1 VTVRAYHFV
10 GRRLRDGQPVPE
22 DGVKLVFHGEPILC
36 KQGLHASRHPSDAL
50 KYAPGPTLCLVDV
63 SGQIVED
70 EDKLVGTERTII
82 RRIDATELLRYFA
95 RMLAVSA
102 LDHWEDNPPDV
113 VLDWLM
119 TGDESLRSVA
129 RAAARSVADSA
140 AWAAR
145 SVAESAAWAARSA
158 ADSAAWAAARDFF
171 DELVKE
177 SLG

>member
-1 VTVRAYHFV
+1 MTVRAYHFV
-10 GRRLRDGQPVPE
+10 GERLRDGRPVPK
-22 DGVKLVFHGEPILC
+22 DGEKLVFHGEPILC

-50 KYAPGPTLCLVDV
+50 KYAPGPTLCLVDIG
-63 SGQIVED
+63 GQIVED

-95 RMLAVSA
+95 RMQAVSA
-102 LDHWEDNPPDV
+102 LDYWQDNPPDV

-119 TGDESLRSVA
+119 TGDESLRSTA
-129 RAAARSVADSA
+129 GSAAWSA
-140 AWAAR
+140 AWAAE
-145 SVAESAAWAARSA
+145 AAAW
-158 ADSAAWAAARDFF
+158 DFF

>member
-1 VTVRAYHFV
+1 MTVRAYHFV

-129 RAAARSVADSA
+129 RAAA
-140 AWAAR
+140 W
-145 SVAESAAWAARSA
+145 SA